1 MDNANDAANV
11 DSGYDYSAKDII
23 ALSGVQGI
31 RKRPAMYIGSTGSSG
46 FNHLLYEIIDNAVDE
61 ATAGYCNHITINISE
76 EENVDVAEVV
86 DNGRGIPV
94 DIMPKFNKP
103 ALEVIMTSLHTGG
116 KFNDKAYKV
125 SGGLHGVGLTVVNS
139 LSEYLIA
146 TIKRDGK
153 IYRQKFSRG
162 MPISQLEI
170 IGNAEDRGT
179 SIKFKP
185 DAEIF
190 SVSRFDTT
198 AIEERIRDLS
208 FLSPGLKI
216 ELVDERGDEQARKS
230 FYSEKGL
237 PDFLEYIRRGRE
249 NVSKPIFINKEVD
262 GIKIELAMQ
271 YVADYSEEF
280 ISFVNK
286 IKTSEGGVHVVGFHT
301 ALTRAITSY
310 MQKNLK
316 KDKIEIVGDDTREGL
331 IGILSIMMRDP
342 EFEGQTK
349 EKLGNSAVKSI
360 VDSALYSAF
369 STYFEENPADINSI
383 IEKVK
388 NAANAR
394 ESAKRARDLARK
406 KSVFDGPIL
415 SGKLADC
422 TEDDPEKSEI
432 FIVEGESAAG
442 SSKQGRDRF
451 YQAIL
456 PLRGKVLNVEKATSE
471 KIFAN
476 KEFHIMVAAFGTGML
491 ESFDLNKLRYN
502 KIIFLTDA
510 DVDGSHISTLLL
522 TFFYRYLRPLIE
534 HGKIYIAQPPLYR
547 ISKGKEVA
555 YAYNDAQLA
564 EKLRIMGNDASIQRY
579 KGLGEMNPAQLWET
593 TMDPQRRILK
603 KVNIKDVELADSIFS
618 ILMGLNTEE
627 RKKFLIEHAKEVN
640 FLDV

>member
-1 MDNANDAANV
+1 
-11 DSGYDYSAKDII
+11 
-23 ALSGVQGI
+23 
-31 RKRPAMYIGSTGSSG
+31 
-46 FNHLLYEIIDNAVDE
+46 
-61 ATAGYCNHITINISE
+61 
-76 EENVDVAEVV
+76 
-86 DNGRGIPV
+86 
-94 DIMPKFNKP
+94 
-103 ALEVIMTSLHTGG
+103 
-116 KFNDKAYKV
+116 
-125 SGGLHGVGLTVVNS
+125 
-139 LSEYLIA
+139 
-146 TIKRDGK
+146 
-153 IYRQKFSRG
+153 
-162 MPISQLEI
+162 
-170 IGNAEDRGT
+170 
-179 SIKFKP
+179 
-185 DAEIF
+185 
-190 SVSRFDTT
+190 
-198 AIEERIRDLS
+198 IRDLS

-249 NVSKPIFINKEVD
+249 KVSKPIFINKEVD

-394 ESAKRARDLARK
+394 ESAKRARELARK